1 MAQRVAQAAPTSSF
15 EEEVKAIRLAR
26 RLDQHPFM
34 RKLLAGELTEE
45 QLKVGAIQFYF
56 HTIGFTNALA
66 HVISRCKVPQM
77 RMGIA
82 EGLYEEETGAITRTK
97 PHLELYYDY
106 LESWGISRE
115 YVHQHGY
122 MLPGTSALV
131 NWYMYSTM
139 LLDPLVGVAVLTVA
153 AEGQNVSLPGSPGAS
168 GLMAKGLMEHYGKSK
183 EEAAFFI
190 IHDAAD
196 QEHSTVG
203 VRLVNQFAQTEEQRE
218 MVRAAMHMTQDGF
231 REFIGVPLHY
241 SLEDSTRYNSALFY

>member
-1 MAQRVAQAAPTSSF
+1 MAQKAAKVTPADAF
-15 EEEVKAIRLAR
+15 EEELKAIRLER

-66 HVISRCKVPQM
+66 HLISRCKIPQL

-82 EGLYEEETGAITRTK
+82 EGLYEEETGAITKTK

-131 NWYMYSTM
+131 NWYMYATM
-139 LLDPLVGVAVLTVA
+139 LLDPLVGVAVLTVG
-153 AEGQNVSLPGSPGAS
+153 AEGQNVTLPNSPGAS
-168 GLMAKGLMEHYGKSK
+168 ALMAKGLMEHYGKSK

-196 QEHSTVG
+196 QEHSSTG
-203 VRLVNQFAQTEEQRE
+203 VRLLTQFTKTEEQKE
-218 MVRAAMHMTQDGF
+218 MARAAIYMTQDGF